1 MAELHDSWHFDTRPA
16 SYRLLEEQGR
26 LMLTTSTSSSGSQ
39 FKHDKV
45 FNTNDEAT
53 AAILNHAGDKPF
65 VVLTEHEDGR
75 YTLERYA

>member
-1 MAELHDSWHFDTRPA
+1 
-16 SYRLLEEQGR
+16 
-26 LMLTTSTSSSGSQ
+26 MLTTSTSSSGAQ

-53 AAILNHAGDKPF
+53 AAILKHAGDKPF